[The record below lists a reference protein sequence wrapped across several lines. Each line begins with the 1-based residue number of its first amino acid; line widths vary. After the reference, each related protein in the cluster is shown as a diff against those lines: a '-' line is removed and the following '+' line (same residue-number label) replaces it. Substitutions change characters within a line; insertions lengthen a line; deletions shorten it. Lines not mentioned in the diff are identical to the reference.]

1 MRIARVKCL
10 VSVGLKHLMGAIAD
24 DGCGNSFCTLIA
36 PSDVKLE
43 TMVIVYQPGDIIY
56 RHACPAELRYMFER
70 NNHEYHIVAKR
81 SFNGKESPT
90 LFCPLEF

>member
-1 MRIARVKCL
+1 MRVARVKAL
-10 VSVGLKHLMGAIAD
+10 VSVGLKHLVGAIAD
-24 DGCGNSFCTLIA
+24 DGCGNSYCTLIA

-43 TMVIVYQPGDIIY
+43 TLVIVYQPGDIIQ
-56 RHACPAELRYMFER
+56 RDACPAELRYIFEKAKG
-70 NNHEYHIVAKR
+70 EYYAVFKK